1 MLEQFVE
8 NSSIFESSSIIS
20 SLIISSSNGKYF
32 LFVFEKVSNGFI
44 QIFGWFFWFEFGS
57 KKSSGNKF
65 FNWGFLY

>member
-32 LFVFEKVSNGFI
+32 LFVFEKVFNGFI
-44 QIFGWFFWFEFGS
+44 QIFGWFFWFEFES

-65 FNWGFLY
+65 FN